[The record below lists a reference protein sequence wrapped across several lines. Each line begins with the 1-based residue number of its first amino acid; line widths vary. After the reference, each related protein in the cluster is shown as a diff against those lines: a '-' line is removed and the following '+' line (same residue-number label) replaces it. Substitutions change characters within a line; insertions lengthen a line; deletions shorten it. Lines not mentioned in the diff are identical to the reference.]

1 MRKSTILFLLLAIA
15 VVVAAF
21 AGVVDGFSD
30 GHWR

>member
-15 VVVAAF
+15 VFVAAY
-21 AGVVDGFSD
+21 AGLVDGFAD